1 ACLEQVAWVLE
12 PGEERIWYFV
22 ADVGQ
27 STAGVSRLQKFLTST
42 SGEAQRALL
51 EAELATTQRELRR
64 KVGSA
69 DGLQLTADGRR
80 QSRHLSNVMFNIMR
94 GGVFLEHGSIER
106 ERLGAHLRHFNAPL
120 AARWQSWLEGLPPS
134 MRREELVAR
143 VDETGDADLVRLV
156 NEYLPLT
163 FSRRHGDPSRPWN
176 RFNIQVQDE
185 QGGPCF
191 AYQGNWRD
199 IFQNWEA
206 LLHSFPEY
214 AEATVFRF
222 LNASTADGYNPY
234 RLTQDGF
241 DWERIEP
248 DEPWSNIGYWGDH
261 QLIYLLRLLET
272 AKRYHP
278 ARLPALLERRI
289 FAYAH
294 VPYRIRGYEE
304 ILADPRAT
312 VDYDEAAERAIAQR
326 VEQIGADGAL
336 LAAPGGGILQV
347 SLLEKLLVPLLAKL
361 ANFVPDGGIWMN
373 TQRPE
378 WNDANNALV
387 GNGISVVTMAYA
399 HRYLCFLAELL
410 EARPTQGGDR
420 LSVEVADWLE
430 AQAEVFAGD
439 PEEARTALSRRAVMD
454 ALGQSA
460 ARYRAGLYAD
470 GLSGAQRE
478 RPVAALLA
486 FVHRAKEWLAA
497 SLRGSRRA
505 DGLFHSYNLLR
516 FRPDGGVEIEPLAEM
531 LEGQVAL
538 LSARL
543 LAAEEALEVTRALRQ
558 SALYRADQQS
568 YLLYPDRDLPRF
580 LEKNRVDA
588 AFAARSLLL
597 QALRD
602 DAEQRIVEVDGD
614 GVLRFG
620 GDLRNR
626 ADLEA
631 ALAALPARWSEL
643 VAAEG
648 EALLGHF
655 EEVFNHRAFTG
666 RSGTF
671 FAYEGLGSIYW
682 HMVSKLVLAIQENVF
697 AGLGT
702 PAAAGLAAAYEE
714 ALEGLG
720 MHKSARD
727 YGAFPTD
734 AYSHTPRH
742 AGAQQPGMTGQV
754 KEDILVRG
762 GELGVVVREGCLEFH
777 PRLLSSREFL
787 REAGVF
793 RYEDVGGA
801 DQVLE
806 VPPGAIAFTV
816 CQVPVLYRL
825 GETPTLT
832 LVREGARTR
841 RDGTALTGEESRAL
855 FHRTGRIAV
864 LELEIPRAWTREVFF
879 GPEVCMDM
887 QKP

>member
-1 ACLEQVAWVLE
+1 MALQVSPSPAEVAPLSDWFTIEAVETYRPFLVSLVSHADHWLFAASNGGLTAGRGSAELSLFPYYTQDKLIDLATTTGPLTRVAWEKDGERRLWAPFAGSVEGARRSIAKRLDGTQLRFTERLDEAGLTFSYSWGFSQRFGFVRKVSLHNTAEVARAVEIVDGLQNLQPCGVGSSFQNTYSNLVDAYKRAEVVNGSALRLVYLSSIPTDRAEPAECLRATVAWSCGLEDTTPLLTTRQLDRFARGEPLTAESEARGERAACLEQVAWVLE

-134 MRREELVAR
+134 MRREEFVAR
-143 VDETGDADLVRLV
+143 VDETGDVDLVRLV

-460 ARYRAGLYAD
+460 ARFRAGLYAD

-531 LEGQVAL
+531 L
-538 LSARL
+538 
-543 LAAEEALEVTRALRQ
+543 
-558 SALYRADQQS
+558 
-568 YLLYPDRDLPRF
+568 
-580 LEKNRVDA
+580 
-588 AFAARSLLL
+588 
-597 QALRD
+597 
-602 DAEQRIVEVDGD
+602 
-614 GVLRFG
+614 
-620 GDLRNR
+620 
-626 ADLEA
+626 
-631 ALAALPARWSEL
+631 
-643 VAAEG
+643 
-648 EALLGHF
+648 
-655 EEVFNHRAFTG
+655 
-666 RSGTF
+666 
-671 FAYEGLGSIYW
+671 
-682 HMVSKLVLAIQENVF
+682 
-697 AGLGT
+697 
-702 PAAAGLAAAYEE
+702 
-714 ALEGLG
+714 
-720 MHKSARD
+720 
-727 YGAFPTD
+727 
-734 AYSHTPRH
+734 
-742 AGAQQPGMTGQV
+742 
-754 KEDILVRG
+754 
-762 GELGVVVREGCLEFH
+762 
-777 PRLLSSREFL
+777 
-787 REAGVF
+787 
-793 RYEDVGGA
+793 
-801 DQVLE
+801 
-806 VPPGAIAFTV
+806 
-816 CQVPVLYRL
+816 
-825 GETPTLT
+825 
-832 LVREGARTR
+832 
-841 RDGTALTGEESRAL
+841 
-855 FHRTGRIAV
+855 
-864 LELEIPRAWTREVFF
+864 
-879 GPEVCMDM
+879 
-887 QKP
+887 